1 MAKFCVLASSSA
13 GNSTYISCASGAVLV
28 DAGISCRRIV
38 NAIADIGESASE
50 LKAVLITHEHT
61 DHIKGLLNLIKKTG
75 AAVYATGPVLDYIA
89 TRNHVPTGATLI
101 EVTSRPFEAAGM
113 QIQAFAT
120 PHDSV
125 ASVGYRL
132 TLPNEQ
138 TVAVATDLG
147 FVTDE
152 VMQGVRGCRTVLLES
167 NYDPQLLRMGPY
179 PYFLKQRIAS
189 NNGHLDN
196 ESSAALAAALV
207 ESGTA
212 QLFLGHLSRENNN
225 PALAEQVTAAAL
237 AEMGAQRGIDFELN
251 VAPYDNLSRLVRF

>member
-13 GNSTYISCASGAVLV
+13 GNSTYISCAQGAVLV

-38 NAIADIGESASE
+38 DAIAQTGESASA

-75 AAVYATGPVLDYIA
+75 AAVFATGPVLEYITA
-89 TRNHVPTGATLI
+89 RNHVPAGATLV
-101 EVTSRPFEAAGM
+101 EVTNRRFEAAGM
-113 QIQAFAT
+113 QVQAFAT
-120 PHDSV
+120 SHDSV

-147 FVTDE
+147 VVTDE
-152 VMQGVRGCRTVLLES
+152 VMQGIRGCRTVLLEA
-167 NYDPQLLRMGPY
+167 NYDPQLLRMSAY
-179 PYFLKQRIAS
+179 PSFLKQRVAS
-189 NNGHLDN
+189 NQGHLDN
-196 ESSAALAAALV
+196 STAATLAAALV

-225 PALAEQVTAAAL
+225 PALAEQTVAMAL
-237 AEMGAQRGIDFELN
+237 AQAGAQRGLDFELE
-251 VAPYDNLSRLVRF
+251 VAPYDGLSRLVRF